1 MSAQTY
7 SLCNRPAVW
16 SIHNELFCEV
26 NKEGVVDR
34 FEIDHFP
41 MYRLSEAEEQFIVR
55 GRHRHKQPVQSVL
68 PPDPNK
74 SPNPKAK

>member
-7 SLCNRPAVW
+7 SLRDRPAVW
-16 SIHNELFCEV
+16 SIHNELFCEID
-26 NKEGVVDR
+26 KEGVVDR

-55 GRHRHKQPVQSVL
+55 GRHRNKKHVKSVL
-68 PPDPNK
+68 PPDPKK
-74 SPNPKAK
+74 SRNPKAK